1 MRSYQ
6 KIIIIGNIGSAE
18 KIKSKAGNIYLRLSI
33 ACNDSDGTTKTTTWY
48 SVVIFGKKAENADE
62 ILKYCAK
69 GRLVLVEG
77 QPKVQAY
84 LKKDGTP
91 AVDNSIIADALP
103 IYLDG
108 PQLAGLPAAA
118 VTKIPAAA

>member
-1 MRSYQ
+1 MRSYE
-6 KIIIIGNIGSAE
+6 KIIIIGNIGTAE
-18 KIKSKAGNIYLRLSI
+18 KIRSKAGNIYLRLSV

-48 SVVIFGKKAENADE
+48 SVVIFGKMAENADE

-77 QPKVQAY
+77 RPKVEAY

-91 AVDNSIIADALP
+91 AVDNSIIAHFLP
-103 IYLDG
+103 KYLDG
-108 PQLAGLPAAA
+108 PQQAGVPSAA
-118 VTKIPAAA
+118 VTKVPAAA